1 MQRPKIPDNMLPGN
15 LSNTDYR
22 YDTFKKRLT
31 EFYKRVK
38 PDHVNKIP
46 SILEKYKNKF
56 ELSRKLLKKYP
67 DQWKH
72 VIWHK
77 PQPNMYANLVDIPL
91 QMTTIIDNR
100 VFNFYFFI
108 YMGKCRCLTKPFK
121 RWAFAKA
128 DENN

>member
-1 MQRPKIPDNMLPGN
+1 MLPGN

-22 YDTFKKRLT
+22 YDTFKQRLT

-38 PDHVNKIP
+38 PDHVDKIP

-56 ELSRKLLKKYP
+56 ELLSRKLLKKYP

-77 PQPNMYANLVDIPL
+77 PQPNRYAMYNIVDIPL
-91 QMTTIIDNR
+91 
-100 VFNFYFFI
+100 
-108 YMGKCRCLTKPFK
+108 P
-121 RWAFAKA
+121 
-128 DENN
+128 DEDDY